1 MRLLQCALVNAGA
14 RLRICAACCSPVGA
28 IREIVNR
35 RLEVVLST
43 VESEVLTGAI
53 VTVEDDTVRCRL
65 LPIT

>member
-14 RLRICAACCSPVGA
+14 RLRICAACSPVGT